1 MADPSVEYL
10 NANLACL
17 GRVHLDIL
25 NDEVLLGIPDD
36 SSLAGDCLYGGLYQ

>member
-10 NANLACL
+10 NANLAFL

-25 NDEVLLGIPDD
+25 DDEVLFSIPDD
-36 SSLAGDCLYGGLYQ
+36 SSLAGDCLYGGLH